1 MCTRKLGGDLISL
14 AFDFQAGVGEE
25 ADRDTSRGRG
35 GGVGG
40 VTAARS
46 RFTYISDVSEIPKE
60 AMHALREG
68 THIELLVLD
77 CLHYGMLLN

>member
-1 MCTRKLGGDLISL
+1 VCTRILGGDLISL
-14 AFDFQAGVGEE
+14 AFDFQAGFGEE
-25 ADRDTSRGRG
+25 ADRDTSRGREE
-35 GGVGG
+35 GG

-68 THIELLVLD
+68 RQIQLLVLD